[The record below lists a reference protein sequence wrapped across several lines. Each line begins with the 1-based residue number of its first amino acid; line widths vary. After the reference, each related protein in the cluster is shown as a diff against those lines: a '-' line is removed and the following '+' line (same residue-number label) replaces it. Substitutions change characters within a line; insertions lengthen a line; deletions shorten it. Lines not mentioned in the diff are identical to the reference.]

1 MPFAAIIFFKTVSLV
16 STKLLYM
23 KILKTLS
30 LLLLVFFCLS
40 FTPLHHGW
48 ADYDQENP
56 IEFTG
61 TIRELAYENPHALIK
76 INQDEKIWTVYLAPI
91 SRMQARG
98 VTEEMVKK
106 GAVIKVLG
114 YPHKKI
120 KDEMRAERI
129 FVNDQKYEL
138 R

>member
-1 MPFAAIIFFKTVSLV
+1 MKKLNSIPFF
-16 STKLLYM
+16 
-23 KILKTLS
+23 
-30 LLLLVFFCLS
+30 LLVFFC
-40 FTPLHHGW
+40 FAFAPLHHGW

-61 TIRELAYENPHALIK
+61 TIRELTYENPHALIK
-76 INQDEKIWTVYLAPI
+76 INQDEKIWTVYLAPV

-98 VTEEMVKK
+98 VTEDMVKK

-114 YPHKKI
+114 YPHKKT

-129 FVNDQKYEL
+129 FVKDQKYEL

>member
-1 MPFAAIIFFKTVSLV
+1 MSALKSLG
-16 STKLLYM
+16 LF
-23 KILKTLS
+23 
-30 LLLLVFFCLS
+30 LLVVCLVS

-61 TIRELAYENPHALIK
+61 TISELKYENPHATIK
-76 INQDEKIWTVYLAPI
+76 IKQKDKVWNVYLAPV
-91 SRMQARG
+91 SRMQSRG
-98 VTEEMVKK
+98 VTEDMVKK

-114 YPHKKI
+114 YPHKTDKN
-120 KDEMRAERI
+120 EMRAERI
-129 FVNDQKYEL
+129 FVGDKKYEL